1 MSSISLKL
9 KGETLLK
16 GQQEQWSFPLQK
28 ESISCWVVDFWGPL
42 KKQELNLKP
51 SQFWKLI
58 FRSTTKMCD
67 ISGLLLSSFISLFL
81 PLSLYCC
88 YVGERGECDG
98 DVGFWIY
105 TTDVCTRMS
114 FMFSQFKRLKC
125 FLCSIANKIWV
136 WDLQIILFLIFHTAP
151 QFFWNWVCGFG

>member
-105 TTDVCTRMS
+105 TTDVCTRMC
-114 FMFSQFKRLKC
+114 LLC
-125 FLCSIANKIWV
+125 FLSSNV
-136 WDLQIILFLIFHTAP
+136 WNVFCVLLRIKYEFEICKS
-151 QFFWNWVCGFG
+151 FFF